1 MIPVRK
7 LYKNFTGTGNYVFV
21 FPAAY
26 DTIQMMVKFTA
37 TDASDTLSVAA
48 LEKNAAGTVIEFV
61 ADGFPITGVIGTTGQ
76 IYLFD
81 WKTPAMKVTFTQ
93 AGGAGSCEVFV
104 KTFSNGLQDV
114 DPGTTFTAAVDHSG
128 AGSGMFET
136 WGTGGSLLEGA

>member
-7 LYKNFTGTGNYVFV
+7 LYKNFTGTGSYVFV
-21 FPAAY
+21 FPASY

-48 LEKNAAGTVIEFV
+48 LEKSPAGAVIEFV
-61 ADGFPITGVIGTTGQ
+61 ADGFPISGVIGTTGQ
-76 IYLFD
+76 MYMFD
-81 WKTPAMKVTFTQ
+81 WKAPAMKVTFTQ
-93 AGGAGSCEVFV
+93 AGGGGSCEVFV
-104 KTFSNGLQDV
+104 KTFSYGLQDS
-114 DPGTTFTAAVDHSG
+114 DSGTKFTAGIDHSG